1 MMTIPTEM
9 EMKYL
14 ISGRGVSLP
23 DEKLFEQI
31 LRETRELDYIHS
43 FDISE
48 IVRKERTYRY
58 FDTFKGDLDKS
69 DLVVYVGPIEQ
80 QGASVSGRDR
90 GADYVLAVKFPIGQ
104 EGELD
109 TFPLPK
115 DTEFDKLDPNVFTA
129 IWPPIENAKRI
140 GGNVPLQEVVRL
152 SVKTYR
158 FVLAQENPGVE
169 VALDQVKV
177 EVPFLNRSYS
187 FHELVIESLPY
198 GEQVDVFDVCR
209 YFMDKYAE
217 GLLLAPQQ
225 KWIKARQ
232 IVRGEAPEI
241 IDPWEVPGL
250 LDQL

>member
-1 MMTIPTEM
+1 MPCRLRRLGFSFRNNSCLATRWQLMMTIPTEM

-90 GADYVLAVKFPIGQ
+90 GADYVLAV
-104 EGELD
+104 
-109 TFPLPK
+109 
-115 DTEFDKLDPNVFTA
+115 
-129 IWPPIENAKRI
+129 
-140 GGNVPLQEVVRL
+140 
-152 SVKTYR
+152 
-158 FVLAQENPGVE
+158 
-169 VALDQVKV
+169 
-177 EVPFLNRSYS
+177 
-187 FHELVIESLPY
+187 
-198 GEQVDVFDVCR
+198 
-209 YFMDKYAE
+209 
-217 GLLLAPQQ
+217 
-225 KWIKARQ
+225 
-232 IVRGEAPEI
+232 
-241 IDPWEVPGL
+241 
-250 LDQL
+250 